1 MADSQTEL
9 RLLYCQTQLKSD
21 SSSEDVL
28 YVLDP
33 DLLKLLIC
41 PETSQSLAMADEKI
55 VTALNLGIQ
64 QGKIKNVG
72 GMTLTR
78 PLDGGLIR
86 EDNVVLYPVIDGI
99 PALLNDEAIKL
110 EEINA

>member
-1 MADSQTEL
+1 MFAGRQSAHRKD
-9 RLLYCQTQLKSD
+9 RLSD
-21 SSSEDVL
+21 MRMWCRGKWWL
-28 YVLDP
+28 P
-33 DLLKLLIC
+33 R
-41 PETSQSLAMADEKI
+41 LAMLVWFAYLWARMMRDPNYY
-55 VTALNLGIQ
+55 VVFDALNLGIQ